1 MLRPFS
7 GSTKGLKMKKI
18 IFEINQADLDKVKFY
33 LDFNKNQINRR
44 FDRAKQINL
53 NTKLIE
59 ANEILEDIIESTEKC
74 SY

>member
-1 MLRPFS
+1 
-7 GSTKGLKMKKI
+7 MKKI

-44 FDRAKQINL
+44 FDRAKQIDL

>member
-1 MLRPFS
+1 
-7 GSTKGLKMKKI
+7 MKKI
-18 IFEINQADLDKVKFY
+18 IFEINQVDLDKVRFY

-44 FDRAKQINL
+44 FDREKQIDL

-74 SY
+74 NY